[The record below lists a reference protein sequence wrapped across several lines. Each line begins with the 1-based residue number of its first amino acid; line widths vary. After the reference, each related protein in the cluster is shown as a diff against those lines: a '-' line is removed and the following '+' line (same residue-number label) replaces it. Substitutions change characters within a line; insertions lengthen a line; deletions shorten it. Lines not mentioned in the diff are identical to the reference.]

1 MTCRTYKT
9 PATGAPK
16 PFNLMIEEIGET
28 VKNYIT
34 RQTTL
39 VGHPEIELIRNTL
52 EEVHEARRV
61 GKLCRKISQSEVSN
75 PAMSFRSPCLRGG
88 PSQDGFA

>member
-1 MTCRTYKT
+1 VKFLNDNRMDQNRYMTCRTYKT

-39 VGHPEIELIRNTL
+39 VGHPEIGLIRNAL
-52 EEVHEARRV
+52 EEVHDARRA
-61 GKLCRKISQSEVSN
+61 GKLCRKMSQSE
-75 PAMSFRSPCLRGG
+75 
-88 PSQDGFA
+88 GF